1 MNNTLRVIVGVIAI
15 VMVGTAVALTA
26 VNPRAGEI
34 VEFNAGH
41 LHDEDGTHGAPAH
54 SGGTDAYGCHNA
66 SVPYHC
72 H

>member
-1 MNNTLRVIVGVIAI
+1 MNNTFRVIIGVIAI

-34 VEFNAGH
+34 VEFYAEHTHG
-41 LHDEDGTHGAPAH
+41 EDGTVGAPAH

>member
-1 MNNTLRVIVGVIAI
+1 MQDAFRVIVGVAAILATSTAIAF
-15 VMVGTAVALTA
+15 TA

-34 VEFNAGH
+34 VEFYVGHTHGEAG
-41 LHDEDGTHGAPAH
+41 TIGAPAH
-54 SGGTDAYGCHNA
+54 SGGTDAFGCHNA